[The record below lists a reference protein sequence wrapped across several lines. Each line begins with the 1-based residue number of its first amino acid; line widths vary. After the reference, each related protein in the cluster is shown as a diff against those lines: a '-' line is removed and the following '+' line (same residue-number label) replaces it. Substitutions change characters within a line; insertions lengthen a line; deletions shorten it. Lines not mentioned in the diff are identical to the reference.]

1 MSKWC
6 LCVWALPVFIPW
18 LNIFFAAQLGELLKV
33 ASGGAWEPNWAH
45 ERLLAMEEFFR
56 VMNKPLAWVL
66 FLAVSFFNYLWSQI
80 KTVVMA
86 GLLLWYRNLHVL
98 VKGIY
103 FPRISLRFF
112 FFFHWVLSSK
122 STYISNRFF
131 LWSSLDFLVWEP
143 GTAINQER
151 GDNSTYK
158 IFSSWT

>member
-56 VMNKPLAWVL
+56 IMNKPLAWVL

-112 FFFHWVLSSK
+112 FFPLGTFQQKHIHFYQILSLIF
-122 STYISNRFF
+122 TRF
-131 LWSSLDFLVWEP
+131 LSLRARHNHQP
-143 GTAINQER
+143 RER
-151 GDNSTYK
+151 G
-158 IFSSWT
+158 

>member
-45 ERLLAMEEFFR
+45 QRLLAMEEFFR

-103 FPRISLRFF
+103 FPRISLRLFF
-112 FFFHWVLSSK
+112 SPLGTFQQKHIHFQQILSSIF
-122 STYISNRFF
+122 TRF
-131 LWSSLDFLVWEP
+131 LSLRARHSHQP
-143 GTAINQER
+143 RER
-151 GDNSTYK
+151 G
-158 IFSSWT
+158 